1 MSILNKPY
9 FQDEQA
15 AFAHLESIIWP
26 DGPTCPHCDA
36 VDRINKLKGVKDKK
50 GRKRIG
56 LWKCYHCRK
65 QFTVR
70 VGTLFERSH
79 IPLHKWF
86 QAVFLMCSSKKGIS
100 SHQLHRTL
108 EVTYKTAWFM
118 SHRIREAMA
127 MPQDEPLGGKGKIVE
142 VDETY
147 ITPLKPSKKQ
157 MRDKK
162 YNMPHPH
169 RIVLSLVERGGK
181 TRSFQVKRANMDS
194 VIPVMLQHIDRQST
208 IYTDESP
215 IYHNVRYHFGAH
227 GKVNHYKRQY
237 VNGEINTQSIEGFF
251 SIFKRGFRG
260 IYQHCAEKH
269 LHRYLAEFDFRYSYR
284 KIEDQERTDLAMQGI
299 SGKRLTYRSVN

>member
-1 MSILNKPY
+1 MSILSKLY

-15 AFAHLESIIWP
+15 AFDRLESIVWL
-26 DGPTCPHCDA
+26 DGPICPHCGA
-36 VDRINKLKGVKDKK
+36 TDRINKLEGVKDKK
-50 GRKRIG
+50 GQVRIG
-56 LWKCYHCRK
+56 LWKCYNCRK

-79 IPLHKWF
+79 VPLHKWF

-127 MPQDEPLGGKGKIVE
+127 MPHDKPLGGKGKVVE

-157 MRDKK
+157 MKDKK

-181 TRSFQVKRANMDS
+181 TRSFHIQRANMAG
-194 VIPVMLQHIDRQST
+194 VMPFMLQHIDSRST

-215 IYHNVRYHFGAH
+215 IYSKVRYYFYDH
-227 GKVNHYKRQY
+227 GKVSHRQREY
-237 VNGEINTQSIEGFF
+237 VKGDINTQSTEGFF

-269 LHRYLAEFDFRYSYR
+269 LHRYLAEFDFRYSHR
-284 KIEDQERTDLAMQGI
+284 KIEDQERTDLALQGI
-299 SGKRLTYRSVN
+299 SGKRLTYR